1 MALSASGEGEMN
13 SQIFR
18 EYDVRG
24 VVDEDLTE
32 SVVERLGC
40 GLGTMVARAGGRSV
54 VVGRDARL
62 SSPDFRNAFVRGVL
76 STGLSVYDV
85 GIVPTPVVYFAANTL
100 PVEGLA
106 MITGSH
112 NPGHYNGFKMGVGK
126 TTFYGETIQALR
138 SLIERRDFVVGRPGQ
153 VMVFDAVTPYLHFV
167 TSTVRRGPRKLKV
180 VVDAGNGVGG
190 LVAVPLLQRLG
201 YEVIELF
208 CEPDGRFPN
217 HHADPTVEKNL
228 ATLKEQ
234 VKKHRA
240 DLGVAY
246 DGDGDRIGVVD
257 EKGDIVWGDKLMIVL
272 SRALLAVE
280 PGASIV
286 GEVKCSYTMY
296 NDIAKRGG
304 KPVMYKTGH
313 SLIKAKMKELHALL
327 AGEMSGHIF
336 YQHRFFGF
344 DDAPYTTARLL
355 EILSEQEQSLSS
367 LLSDVPVT
375 HATPELRV
383 EVPEE
388 KKFAV
393 VKRCTEAL
401 RQSGGTC
408 NEIDGVRVTFS
419 DGWGL
424 IRASNTTPLLVVRC
438 EAETA
443 QRLHEIQSL
452 VDVTILAAK
461 KAEGL

>member
-1 MALSASGEGEMN
+1 MN

-24 VVDEDLTE
+24 IVGEDLTE
-32 SVVERLGC
+32 PVVERLGK
-40 GLGTMVARAGGRSV
+40 GLGTMVVRAGGRSV

-62 SSPDFRNAFVRGVL
+62 SSPAFRDAFVAGVN
-76 STGLSVYDV
+76 STGLDVYDV
-85 GIVPTPVVYFAANTL
+85 GIVPTPIVYFAANTL

-126 TTFYGETIQALR
+126 TTFYGETIQQLR
-138 SLIERRDFVVGRPGQ
+138 ALIEQNDFVTARPGG
-153 VMVFDAVTPYLHFV
+153 VIPFDATTPYLHFV
-167 TSTVRRGPRKLKV
+167 QSTVRPAKRKLKV

-190 LVAVPLLQRLG
+190 LVAVPLLERLG
-201 YEVIELF
+201 YEVTPLF
-208 CEPDGRFPN
+208 CEPDGTFPN

-228 ATLKEQ
+228 THLIDT
-234 VKKHRA
+234 VKKMKA
-240 DLGVAY
+240 DLGVGY

-257 EKGDIVWGDKLMIVL
+257 EKGNILWGDKLMIVL

-286 GEVKCSYTMY
+286 GEVKCSFTLYD
-296 NDIAKRGG
+296 DIAQRGG

-313 SLIKAKMKELHALL
+313 SLIKAKMKEIGALL

-336 YQHRFFGF
+336 YRHRFFGF

-355 EILSEQEQSLSS
+355 EILTEQSEPLSA
-367 LLSDVPVT
+367 LVANVPVT
-375 HATPELRV
+375 YATPELRV
-383 EVPEE
+383 EVPEA

-393 VKRCTEAL
+393 VARCTAAL
-401 RQSGGTC
+401 KAQGLSV
-408 NEIDGVRVTFS
+408 NDIDGVRVTWS

-424 IRASNTTPLLVVRC
+424 VRASNTTPLLVVRY
-438 EAETA
+438 EATSA
-443 QRLHEIQSL
+443 AR
-452 VDVTILAAK
+452 LAAIQAHFEATIADAK
-461 KAEGL
+461 RAEGV